1 MDESLSARLRQYERV
16 ASSVVVVVVVCVQSN
31 TKGGGVR
38 KEKGTVIVV
47 IVVVIVKEE
56 ERTTDGIDAKDMVGF
71 SIRCRWIVMETMVS
85 SCQAKQKA
93 AWVGGIRVGH
103 DVTLCDVMRDNLAVM
118 SKEGKDIDR
127 RRRTRPIKS
136 SRIKSIMSSN
146 THTERQRQRDRERPH
161 PLHSLS
167 LPSCSLTRGLDTGIS
182 VDDNHLL
189 RFGETVCL
197 VCGGCGG
204 SGRVCLERLLPV
216 DFMTA

>member
-118 SKEGKDIDR
+118 SKEGKRHRSTMPDEAHQLV
-127 RRRTRPIKS
+127 P
-136 SRIKSIMSSN
+136 N
-146 THTERQRQRDRERPH
+146 QVHHVVQHTHRETETERQRKASSIAF
-161 PLHSLS
+161 SLIAF
-167 LPSCSLTRGLDTGIS
+167 LLTY
-182 VDDNHLL
+182 
-189 RFGETVCL
+189 
-197 VCGGCGG
+197 
-204 SGRVCLERLLPV
+204 SGP
-216 DFMTA
+216 

>member
-118 SKEGKDIDR
+118 SKEGKRHRSTTPDEAHQVV
-127 RRRTRPIKS
+127 P
-136 SRIKSIMSSN
+136 N
-146 THTERQRQRDRERPH
+146 QVHHVVQHTHTQRERERETEKGLIH
-161 PLHSLS
+161 CILS
-167 LPSCSLTRGLDTGIS
+167 HCLLAHLLGALTRESALTTTIFCVSVRLFVWFVVVVVVLDVFALSDCFRWI
-182 VDDNHLL
+182 L
-189 RFGETVCL
+189 
-197 VCGGCGG
+197 
-204 SGRVCLERLLPV
+204 
-216 DFMTA
+216 